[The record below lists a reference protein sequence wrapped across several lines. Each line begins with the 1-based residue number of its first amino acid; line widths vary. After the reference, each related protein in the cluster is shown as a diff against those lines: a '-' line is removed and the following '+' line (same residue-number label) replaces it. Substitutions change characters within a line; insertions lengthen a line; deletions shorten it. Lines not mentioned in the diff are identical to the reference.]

1 VIFVKITKTTMQ
13 NINSDS
19 DDDDNANEFEGDYSN
34 ADGGKGDVGSDDD
47 DE

>member
-19 DDDDNANEFEGDYSN
+19 DDYDDDNANEFEGDYSN
-34 ADGGKGDVGSDDD
+34 ADG
-47 DE
+47 